1 MEDIAAYVRD
11 EYSQHG
17 VEVGSRGE
25 KSLTLKLPP
34 ELPCLTNLVAEL
46 WNTFGATVALKHSNA
61 PNGASLTVFW
71 NPAHHRP
78 PTPENVRVG
87 PGMWVAP
94 VATICGL
101 MLAAVV
107 PVVVMGANASSWL
120 HL

>member
-25 KSLTLKLPP
+25 KSITLKLPP

-46 WNTFGATVALKHSNA
+46 WNVFGATVALKHSDA
-61 PNGASLTVFW
+61 PSGAALTIHR
-71 NPAHHRP
+71 NPSQP
-78 PTPENVRVG
+78 PPEMGEIRAG

-94 VATICGL
+94 VVTACCVVVFAL
-101 MLAAVV
+101 V
-107 PVVVMGANASSWL
+107 PVVVLQANVSSWL
-120 HL
+120 PL